1 MPKIFKWY
9 KDDFGFSKQEILA
22 YYASFMQPDVRADL
36 TEIARSNN
44 FLIKYDKYDWNLNLA
59 KACSEAARQPVRQL
73 ITNSPASASPARQQ
87 QPAPSPP
94 QQQQRYA
101 NQGAPPQVFVNSV
114 GVGVGMGVGVGV
126 GCSVPACVSI

>member
-22 YYASFMQPDVRADL
+22 YYASFMQPDVRSEL

-44 FLIKYDKYDWNLNLA
+44 FLIKYDKYDWNLNLT

-73 ITNSPASASPARQQ
+73 ITNSPSSGSPARQQ
-87 QPAPSPP
+87 QPAPSLASVWPCCSCSEWSRRRPRRPP
-94 QQQQRYA
+94 VA
-101 NQGAPPQVFVNSV
+101 GGAPASTWKHR
-114 GVGVGMGVGVGV
+114 M
-126 GCSVPACVSI
+126 